1 MVGFRRD
8 WLTNIDSMQREME
21 QLLDHFA
28 SCKPPSVRFSPWA
41 WEPAVDLY
49 ETPGEVVVLVEL
61 AGVREEEI
69 QIIVSGKTVV
79 IRGERREPRASSK
92 RIYHQM
98 EIAKGPFE
106 RGILLPVAV
115 NANETRASCQEGILE
130 IVLPKRLG
138 DRTHRVKIRTA

>member
-21 QLLDHFA
+21 QLLEHFA

-41 WEPAVDLY
+41 WEPAMDLY
-49 ETPGEVVVLVEL
+49 ETPDEVVVLVEL

-69 QIIVSGKTVV
+69 EIIVSGKTLV
-79 IRGERREPRASSK
+79 IRGERREPQASSK
-92 RIYHQM
+92 RTYHQM

-115 NANETRASCQEGILE
+115 DANETRASCQNGILE
-130 IVLPKRLG
+130 VVLPKRFG
-138 DRTHRVKIRTA
+138 DTTYKVRIRTA

>member
-28 SCKPPSVRFSPWA
+28 RCKPPSVRFSPWA

-49 ETPGEVVVLVEL
+49 ETPEEVVVLVEL
-61 AGVREEEI
+61 AGVSEEEI
-69 QIIVSGKTVV
+69 AIIVDGKTLV
-79 IRGERREPRASSK
+79 IRGERREPAAGSK
-92 RIYHQM
+92 RSYHQM
-98 EIAKGPFE
+98 EISRGPFE
-106 RGILLPVAV
+106 RCIALPVAV
-115 NANETRASCQEGILE
+115 DANETRASFQDGILE

-138 DRTHRVKIRTA
+138 DRTHKVKIRTA